1 MTGTRFPG
9 RYYPGMPAPERL
21 PAEDVHK
28 TIENGRLVPVIVVED
43 PASAGPLAEALV
55 TGGLRCAEV
64 TFRTAA
70 AEAALAAMAADP
82 RLLVGAGTVVRPEQ
96 VDRAVAAGARFV
108 VSPGFSTTVV
118 RRCRELGV
126 PVMPGVATATEIQ
139 AAGEEGLTVLKFF
152 PAEALGGLAMLKALA
167 APFPGVRFV
176 PTGGIGAAQLG
187 DYLRHPS
194 VLAVGGSWMVAPKL
208 IAAGAWDEITRLT
221 AEAVSVASERSSDAA
236 GVAAGGQ

>member
-1 MTGTRFPG
+1 MS
-9 RYYPGMPAPERL
+9 APEE
-21 PAEDVHK
+21 PPPDDVIK
-28 TIENGRLVPVIVVED
+28 TIGTGRLVPVIVVED
-43 PASAGPLAEALV
+43 PQAARPLAEALV
-55 TGGLRCAEV
+55 AGGLRCAEV

-70 AEAALAAMAADP
+70 AEAALATMAADP

-108 VSPGFSTTVV
+108 VSPGFSAAVV

-126 PVMPGVATATEIQ
+126 PALPGVATATEIQ
-139 AAGEEGLTVLKFF
+139 AAGEEGLSVLKFF
-152 PAEALGGLAMLKALA
+152 PAEPLGGLTMLRALA

-176 PTGGIGAAQLG
+176 PTGGIAATQLG
-187 DYLRHPS
+187 AYLGHPS

-221 AEAVSVASERSSDAA
+221 AEAVSVAAA
-236 GVAAGGQ
+236 LGGS